1 MSSTETGIVKWFNE
15 KKGFGF
21 IMNDA
26 GEDVFVHY
34 REIKGDGFKTL
45 HENERVSFIVDRGP
59 KGLKAREVALAEEKV
74 QQASLS

>member
-21 IMNDA
+21 ILNDA

-45 HENERVSFIVDRGP
+45 HENERVSFLVDKGP
-59 KGLKAREVALAEEKV
+59 KGLKAREVAIIEEIM
-74 QQASLS
+74 